1 MEINVKEISRK
12 LEEYKENK
20 EKVEMAIRKN
30 SERTQDEESRLTRE
44 KDLKKLLSDIE
55 KAINIQQDLLSVS
68 STKIETFFSSVKLK
82 PEDIGKKCNLY
93 YEKDQQW
100 YSGEINSVN
109 TTTQSAEVTFL
120 GFNEK
125 YIIPASYIQILIPP
139 KIQDLQEG
147 MDVEVLLPDGKWH
160 YSSILSISEN
170 NIEVKLARWGH
181 KTTVQPDSIRLVKE
195 EKKPLIEKEIFSIP
209 DKLKIKPNDP
219 ENVRKKKKKKIKALK
234 SAWRMNQ
241 TEKET
246 KFYTS
251 SWKTFQKTGAVKKTS
266 IFKVPEGYTGKIGVA
281 VNCKKDEFIRS
292 KVKIDELNEDGE

>member
-1 MEINVKEISRK
+1 MEIDVKEISRK
-12 LEEYKENK
+12 LEEYRENR
-20 EKVEMAIRKN
+20 EKVEEAIKKN
-30 SERTQDEESRLTRE
+30 SERTQDEESRVLRE

-68 STKIETFFSSVKLK
+68 STKIETFFSLVKLRA
-82 PEDIGKKCNLY
+82 EDIGKKCNLY
-93 YEKDQQW
+93 YEKDQLW
-100 YSGEINSVN
+100 YPGEINSVN
-109 TTTQSAEVTFL
+109 VVAQSAEVTFL

-125 YIIPASYIQILIPP
+125 YLIPASYIQILIPP
-139 KIQDLQEG
+139 KVQDLQEG
-147 MDVEVLLPDGKWH
+147 KDVEVLLSDGKWH
-160 YSSILSISEN
+160 YGSILGIIEN
-170 NIEVKLARWGH
+170 DVEVKLARWGH
-181 KTTVQPDSIRLVKE
+181 KTTVQMDSIRVVKE

-209 DKLKIKPNDP
+209 EKLKIRPNDP

-251 SWKTFQKTGAVKKTS
+251 SWKTFQKTGAVKKNS
-266 IFKVPEGYTGKIGVA
+266 IFQVPEGYTGKIGVA
-281 VNCKKDEFIRS
+281 VNCKKDDFIRS